1 MVLCMQVEKIRR
13 CLEAVPPL
21 MDRYQR
27 KEVSF
32 PDHVIKWL
40 EDAEKNIASLRLPQV
55 SELATLRGN
64 VLKVEDS
71 LSSGDDRP
79 SRSSVRRASN
89 STAADSLSRAE
100 SILRDQLNTAEDK
113 LKQFED
119 KLCEGMTAFLLQNTL
134 PPMAGMSRQTWL
146 LYVWEDIRRFQATR
160 PLALYLATSLTQV
173 DRCFILD
180 EILNR
185 MSDWNA
191 SRYANPEV
199 SDNPDDHSE

>member
-100 SILRDQLNTAEDK
+100 SILRYQLNTAEDK

>member
-1 MVLCMQVEKIRR
+1 MQVEKIRR

-89 STAADSLSRAE
+89 STAADCLSRAE

-199 SDNPDDHSE
+199 SDPDDQSE

>member
-1 MVLCMQVEKIRR
+1 MQVEKIRR

-71 LSSGDDRP
+71 LSSGNDRP

-100 SILRDQLNTAEDK
+100 SILRYQLNTAEDK

-119 KLCEGMTAFLLQNTL
+119 KLCEGMTAFLLQNSL
-134 PPMAGMSRQTWL
+134 PPPGGASRQTWL
-146 LYVWEDIRRFQATR
+146 LHVWNDIRQFQATR
-160 PLALYLATSLTQV
+160 PLALYLSASLTQV
-173 DRCFILD
+173 DRCYILD
-180 EILNR
+180 EVLRR
-185 MSDWNA
+185 MSDWDE
-191 SRYANPEV
+191 PPPPLQLLV
-199 SDNPDDHSE
+199 SAPQVS